1 MRIESRVMQ
10 FWQDARTLPVYVV
23 GVVLIAFWIR
33 AYQLYVPII
42 AHWWNVNP
50 TIHELTSWWN

>member
-10 FWQDARTLPVYVV
+10 FWQDARALPVYVV

-33 AYQLYVPII
+33 AYQLYAPII
-42 AHWWNVNP
+42 THWWNVNP